1 MTALSHRKGRTPR
14 LNQVSA
20 GTELIFHIILG
31 LFAACCILP
40 FIFVVVIS
48 FSAESSIKT
57 IGYSFVPAQWSLEAY
72 RQVFKLGDQLWLSY
86 FNSFFITIVGTVV
99 SVAVCVLYAYPL
111 FRKDFKLR
119 GFFTFFS
126 FFTMIFGGGL
136 IPTYI
141 VCKNLLGMSNNYA
154 ALIVPMLVN
163 PFNIIVMRTF
173 FQTSV
178 PFDLI
183 EAATIDGSGEYSTLT
198 RVILPIVKPGIATV
212 ALLTALA
219 YWNEWFLCLLYITD
233 RHLYPLQYLLMEMQR
248 NAEFISRNSSVMGAA
263 SAEAVRNLPNQTM
276 RMAVVVFIVLPIACA
291 YPFFQ
296 RYVVAGLTIGSV
308 KG

>member
-1 MTALSHRKGRTPR
+1 MTITKKAQTFR
-14 LNQVSA
+14 LNQISR
-20 GTELIFHIILG
+20 GTELLFHAFLG
-31 LFAACCILP
+31 LFSLCCILP
-40 FIFVVVIS
+40 FVFVVIIS
-48 FSAESSIKT
+48 FSSEASIKT
-57 IGYSFVPAQWSLEAY
+57 IGYSFFPAEWSLEAY
-72 RQVFKLGDQLWLSY
+72 RQVLRLGDQLWLSY
-86 FNSFFITIVGTVV
+86 FNSFLITVVGTVL
-99 SVAVCVLYAYPL
+99 SVAMCVLYAYPL
-111 FRKDFKLR
+111 FRKDYKLR

-141 VCKNLLGMSNNYA
+141 VCKNLLGLGNNYA
-154 ALIVPMLVN
+154 ALIVPLLVS
-163 PFNIIVMRTF
+163 PFNIIIMRTF
-173 FQTSV
+173 FQSSV

-183 EAATIDGSGEYSTLT
+183 EAATIDGSGEYSTLV
-198 RVILPIVKPGIATV
+198 RVVLPIVKPGIATV

-219 YWNEWFLCLLYITD
+219 YWNEWFLCLLYVTD
-233 RHLYPLQYLLMEMQR
+233 RRLYPLQYLLMEMQR

-263 SAEAVRNLPNQTM
+263 SAEALRNLPNQTM
-276 RMAVVVFIVLPIACA
+276 RMAVVVFIVVPIACA

>member
-1 MTALSHRKGRTPR
+1 MTALSHRKGHALR

-40 FIFVVVIS
+40 FIFVVIIS

-99 SVAVCVLYAYPL
+99 SVAICVLYAYPL

-163 PFNIIVMRTF
+163 PFNIIIMRTF

-183 EAATIDGSGEYSTLT
+183 EAATIDGSGEYSTLA

>member
-1 MTALSHRKGRTPR
+1 MTALSHRKGRALR

-31 LFAACCILP
+31 LFALCCILP
-40 FIFVVVIS
+40 FLFVVIIS

-99 SVAVCVLYAYPL
+99 SVAICVLYAYPL

-163 PFNIIVMRTF
+163 PFNIIIMRTF
-173 FQTSV
+173 FVNSLPPELQ
-178 PFDLI
+178 
-183 EAATIDGSGEYSTLT
+183 EAAQVDGCSNTRLLLQIVLPLSKQILAVMVLFYGVAHWNAFFNALIYLT
-198 RVILPIVKPGIATV
+198 ESKR
-212 ALLTALA
+212 
-219 YWNEWFLCLLYITD
+219 
-233 RHLYPLQYLLMEMQR
+233 YPLQLVLRSILIQNTASQDMLGDLDTMGSR
-248 NAEFISRNSSVMGAA
+248 VMMAETIKYALIIVST
-263 SAEAVRNLPNQTM
+263 LPM
-276 RMAVVVFIVLPIACA
+276 MIL
-291 YPFFQ
+291 YPFLQ
-296 RYVVAGLTIGSV
+296 RFFEKGVMVGAV

>member
-1 MTALSHRKGRTPR
+1 MTALSHRKGRAPR

-111 FRKDFKLR
+111 FRRDFKLR

>member
-1 MTALSHRKGRTPR
+1 MTALSHRKGRALR

-40 FIFVVVIS
+40 FIFVVIIS

-99 SVAVCVLYAYPL
+99 SVAICVLYAYPL

-163 PFNIIVMRTF
+163 PFNIIIMRTF